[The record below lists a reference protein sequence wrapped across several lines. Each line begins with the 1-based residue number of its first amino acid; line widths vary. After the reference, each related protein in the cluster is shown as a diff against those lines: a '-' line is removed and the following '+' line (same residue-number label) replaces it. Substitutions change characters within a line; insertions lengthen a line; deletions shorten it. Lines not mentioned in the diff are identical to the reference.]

1 MELIDVLSAD
11 RVVLDATGSSKKNL
25 LEMAARLL
33 ADADAEVD
41 ERVIFESLCQRER
54 LGSTG
59 LGGGVAIPH
68 ARVQNQSELR
78 ACLIRLRHPV
88 SFDAPDAKPV
98 DTVLALAMP
107 TEAIDGEQALLAKMA
122 ATLQMPAVLTSIRT
136 ARHSDDVLQR
146 LSAAE
151 DDAS

>member
-1 MELIDVLSAD
+1 MELIDVLSTD
-11 RVVLDATGSSKKNL
+11 RIVLDAPGSSKKNL

-33 ADADAEVD
+33 ADVESEVD
-41 ERVIFESLCQRER
+41 ERIIFESLCQRER

-59 LGGGVAIPH
+59 LGDGVAIPH
-68 ARVQNQSELR
+68 ARVHNQKELR
-78 ACLIRLRHPV
+78 GCLIRLRHPV

-107 TEAIDGEQALLAKMA
+107 IEAIDGEQKLLTKMA
-122 ATLQMPAVLTSIRT
+122 ATLQKPAVLTSIRT
-136 ARHSDDVLQR
+136 AEHSDEVLHR